1 MFLCYN
7 NEELPK
13 MDGGREF
20 IPHLMET
27 FMIEYDSSNDLRT
40 VKSTGSTCPMRAHSD
55 YQSSNRDAFG
65 CERGY
70 GLYTM

>member
-1 MFLCYN
+1 
-7 NEELPK
+7 
-13 MDGGREF
+13 
-20 IPHLMET
+20 MET
-27 FMIEYDSSNDLRT
+27 FVIEYDSSNDLRT

-55 YQSSNRDAFG
+55 YQSSNRDDFG